1 MKTDFTEKLADI
13 YENFTITDYYA
24 KNYDIAIIYID
35 KAWNIRKTEKDLDKY
50 YHLLIAK
57 SDIYFDAGN
66 KKTYPIDDSLYQYYK
81 NNNNPNNLVKKT
93 EILGYYINILPDT
106 KELKKAK
113 ILIDTLATYRKKIE
127 EKNDEGGNFISSYN
141 YVLSKYELKNGKPIL
156 NKAFY

>member
-1 MKTDFTEKLADI
+1 M
-13 YENFTITDYYA
+13 
-24 KNYDIAIIYID
+24 
-35 KAWNIRKTEKDLDKY
+35 
-50 YHLLIAK
+50 LIAK

-127 EKNDEGGNFISSYN
+127 EKMMKVVISFHH
-141 YVLSKYELKNGKPIL
+141 IIT
-156 NKAFY
+156 FYPNMN